1 MKEFFDRLVAV
12 AEAEVRYL
20 TREPRTLLI
29 LLTQPLMMLVLYG
42 YCVSFNLR
50 HLPFAVWDQ
59 DRSETSRQFIGRL
72 RSSGGGETFTL
83 VGHFNDPRLAE
94 DLLGSG
100 TALFLLIIP
109 PGFEERVSSG
119 QPVRV
124 QALFDGADPNT
135 AGVAFG
141 YLRDAV
147 AAQNAR
153 LTLGGFERR
162 ASAATAAER
171 GPAIGGV
178 SFPTDSIQLRWRVF
192 FNPSLD
198 STLFFIPGLIG
209 VLMTFIAASM
219 TATILVREKE
229 LGPMESLLTSPVGPA
244 ELVLGKMAPYV
255 VVAGAIVLVTVLVAG
270 FTFGIWPRGS
280 ALDLVSFSFL
290 FLLGMLAMGMLI
302 SASAPSQQLAL
313 VAATFATLLPN
324 MFLTGFAYPRS
335 NMPEPLQWATLLMP
349 GTHFITAIR
358 GIFLKGVGWS
368 VLWPQGLW
376 MLLTTLLLLAGA
388 IRRVGQQMQR
398 GLE

>member
-1 MKEFFDRLVAV
+1 MKGFLDRLIAV
-12 AEAEVRYL
+12 AQAETRHL

-42 YCVSFNLR
+42 YCVSFDLH

-59 DRSETSRQFIGRL
+59 DRSETSRRFVRRL
-72 RSSGGGETFTL
+72 RAAGGGETFTL
-83 VGHFNDPRLAE
+83 AGHFNDPRLA
-94 DLLGSG
+94 DGLLGSG
-100 TALFLLIIP
+100 TALVLLVIP
-109 PGFEERVSSG
+109 RDFEERVASG
-119 QPVRV
+119 QGVRV

-141 YLRDAV
+141 YLREAV
-147 AAQNAR
+147 AAQNVELA
-153 LTLGGFERR
+153 LGGFERR
-162 ASAATAAER
+162 AGAATAPER
-171 GPAIGGV
+171 GPAIGGA
-178 SFPTDSIQLRWRVF
+178 SFPSDPIQLRWRVL
-192 FNPSLD
+192 FNPDLD
-198 STLFFIPGLIG
+198 STRFFIPGLIA

-219 TATILVREKE
+219 TSTTIVREKE

-255 VVAGAIVLVTVLVAG
+255 VVAGTIVLVTVLVSG
-270 FTFGIWPRGS
+270 VTFGIWPRGS
-280 ALDLVSFSFL
+280 ALDLASFSFL

-302 SASAPSQQLAL
+302 SANVPSQQMAL

-335 NMPEPLQWATLLMP
+335 NMPEALQWATLLMP

-376 MLLTTLLLLAGA
+376 MLLTTVLLLAVA
-388 IRRVGQQMQR
+388 IRRVDRQMRR